1 MVTATSHSTTEG
13 RPASFREHPPSAPSP
28 RGPLAIQGGGES
40 ASEHGHTPPAPKLP
54 AVLQHALQSFQREAA
69 VEVIEAVARE
79 RLGLGFG
86 GLLSQA
92 NAYIDKAEA
101 LREQL
106 ALVEA
111 KAKKDLVLAEE
122 KKKEELAQ
130 LVLIFT
136 NRETALDQE
145 ISNLRQTEK
154 EIKKWL
160 FDKGQ
165 EYTDLE
171 SKVWPLRI
179 RGWSWRKRSRWL
191 KPR

>member
-1 MVTATSHSTTEG
+1 
-13 RPASFREHPPSAPSP
+13 
-28 RGPLAIQGGGES
+28 
-40 ASEHGHTPPAPKLP
+40 
-54 AVLQHALQSFQREAA
+54 
-69 VEVIEAVARE
+69 VEVTEDVARE
-79 RLGLGFG
+79 RLGLGFD

-106 ALVEA
+106 ALVEV
-111 KAKKDLVLAEE
+111 KAKEDLVMAEE
-122 KKKEELAQ
+122 KKKEEINQ

-145 ISNLRQTEK
+145 TSSLRQTENG
-154 EIKKWL
+154 IKKRL

-171 SKVWPLRI
+171 SKVLPLRT
-179 RGWSWRKRSRWL
+179 RGWSWKKRWRWL